1 MIVYRELRSIER
13 ELGYTASTLYGITN
27 NIGKHYHSVQIPKSS
42 GGYRTLS
49 VPDEILKAVQRAI
62 VTRLLAYELVSP
74 YAMAYKYGACT
85 RKNAM
90 YHIGKEKLLKLD
102 IHKFFD
108 SILYSTVKDIVFP
121 PEKYSEPI
129 RVLLSMLCYYGDV
142 LPQGA
147 PTSPIITN
155 IIMREFDELVGEWCA
170 ARGIAY
176 TRYCDDMT
184 FSGDFDEGEVIRFV
198 SAELR
203 KRGYFLNKRKTVSV
217 SHSARQTVT
226 GIVVNEKLDVPKEYR
241 RAIRQEVFYCQRYGV
256 LSHLERVGS
265 SLPPSKYLASLLGR
279 INYVLSVTPDD
290 EEFLSYKKIIG
301 DLSANI
307 D

>member
-1 MIVYRELRSIER
+1 MIVYRELSSIER
-13 ELGYTASTLYGITN
+13 ELGYSASLLYGITN
-27 NIGKHYHSVQIPKSS
+27 NIGKHYHTVKIPKAS

-49 VPDEILKAVQRAI
+49 VPDELLKAVQRAI
-62 VTRLLAYELVSP
+62 VASLLAYEPVSV
-74 YAMAYKYGACT
+74 YAMAYRYGAST

-90 YHIGKEKLLKLD
+90 HHIGKERLLKLD

-121 PEKYSEPI
+121 SGKYSEPI

-155 IIMREFDELVGEWCA
+155 IIMREFDEVVGEWCA

-203 KRGYFLNKRKTVSV
+203 KRGYFLNKKKTISV

-226 GIVVNEKLDVPKEYR
+226 GIVVNEKLNVPKEYR
-241 RAIRQEVFYCQRYGV
+241 RTIRQEVFYSQRYGV

-265 SLPPSKYLASLLGR
+265 SLSPREYLASLLGR
-279 INYVLSVTPDD
+279 INYVISVIPDD
-290 EEFLSYKKIIG
+290 EEFLSYRKIVG
-301 DLSANI
+301 DLLADI